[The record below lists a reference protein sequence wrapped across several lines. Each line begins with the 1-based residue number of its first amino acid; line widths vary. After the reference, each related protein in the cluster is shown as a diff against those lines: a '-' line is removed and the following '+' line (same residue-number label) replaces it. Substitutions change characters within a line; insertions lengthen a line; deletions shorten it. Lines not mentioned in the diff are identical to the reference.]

1 MIKFSRS
8 RFYENHINELMKYTS
23 GDISV
28 LHITSKASKA
38 VRSLSGVDKIIID
51 PELNISLEELSTLDK
66 LYDLVIVTDIFEV
79 STDIYHFICSIK
91 KVLNYEGKILLTSIN
106 PKWNSIFNIVEL
118 FNLKQKSY
126 INSYIHPKKISNI
139 FNSLGFENIQIE

>member
-23 GDISV
+23 ENIST
-28 LHITSKASKA
+28 LHITSKASEA

-51 PELNISLEELSTLDK
+51 PELNVSLEELSTLEK

-79 STDIYHFICSIK
+79 STDIYHFISSIK
-91 KVLNYEGKILLTSIN
+91 KVLNYLMVKL
-106 PKWNSIFNIVEL
+106 
-118 FNLKQKSY
+118 
-126 INSYIHPKKISNI
+126 
-139 FNSLGFENIQIE
+139 